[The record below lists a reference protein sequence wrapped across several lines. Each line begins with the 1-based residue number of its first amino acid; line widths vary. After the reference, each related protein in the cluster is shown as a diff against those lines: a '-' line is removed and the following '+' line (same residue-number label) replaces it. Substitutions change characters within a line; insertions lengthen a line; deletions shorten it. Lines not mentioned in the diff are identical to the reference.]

1 MREIDTQIF
10 REIIENEGCFCI
22 YEDIDANY
30 VNVSH
35 YMSRTG
41 NKRVLLLTSEEFIS
55 ERTAKNYLIDLDLT
69 NLIDLIP
76 FN

>member
-1 MREIDTQIF
+1 MREIDTLIF

-22 YEDIDANY
+22 YEDIDANS
-30 VNVSH
+30 VNISH

-41 NKRVLLLTSEEFIS
+41 NKKILLLTSEEFIS

-69 NLIDLIP
+69 NLINIIP